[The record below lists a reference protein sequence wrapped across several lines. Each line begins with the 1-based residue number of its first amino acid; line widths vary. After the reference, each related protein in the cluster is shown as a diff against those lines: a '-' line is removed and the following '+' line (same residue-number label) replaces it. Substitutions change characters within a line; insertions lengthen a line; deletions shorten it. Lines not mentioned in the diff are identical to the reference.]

1 MKNGILMTLPE
12 SDDVT
17 KYLSTFSKEIIG
29 VCIYNQIPIKTIEKE
44 KVTKSNVVSTLKK
57 LDYKMIIF
65 NGHGSPN
72 CIMGHKNE
80 KLILVEENHFLLKNR
95 ITYARS
101 CWSVMELGE
110 KAVERNNGCFIGYRT
125 PFMFIIDITRAAN
138 PLKDNVAKVFFET
151 SNLVPIG
158 LIKGHTAE
166 ESNENAKR
174 SMLKSINKAL
184 RKRDKD
190 SQAIAQTLWN
200 NYVSQEIVGNIEET
214 LI

>member
-1 MKNGILMTLPE
+1 MKNGIIITLPE

-17 KYLSTFSKEIIG
+17 KYLSTFSRDIIQTSHE
-29 VCIYNQIPIKTIEKE
+29 NQIPIKLIEQE
-44 KVTKSNVVSTLKK
+44 KVTKINVESMLKSM
-57 LDYKMIIF
+57 DYKIVIF
-65 NGHGSPN
+65 NEHGSPS

-80 KLILVEENHFLLKNR
+80 KIIFVGENDFLLKDR

-101 CWSVMELGE
+101 CWAVVELGKKCAE
-110 KAVERNNGCFIGYRT
+110 GGNGCFVGYRI
-125 PFMFIIDITRAAN
+125 PFMFIIDITRITN
-138 PLKDNVAKVFFET
+138 PLKDNIAKVFFET
-151 SNLVPIG
+151 SNLVPLG

-184 RKRDKD
+184 KRGDKD

-200 NYVSQEIVGNIEET
+200 NYVGQEVIGNKEAK
-214 LI
+214 LF